1 MCLYTWPCLLLVFV
15 KRVCIFVFY
24 VCVNPVGVL
33 SISHLA
39 CRVTVFV
46 MCAWLCILHAHVHV
60 EGYMF
65 VHARVEHRARQSM
78 CMSKWGHHSHIA
90 TNPLTTRGR
99 TLLANMEWNC
109 MAGLTGFWAERLRK
123 TPDYFPS
130 PQDHHLSSDMI
141 TTWPTCQQNKSG
153 HSFHGNRVVTSH

>member
-60 EGYMF
+60 EGYMEAF
-65 VHARVEHRARQSM
+65 VRSRQGGASCEAVYVYEQMRAPQP
-78 CMSKWGHHSHIA
+78 HSHQSSNYQRKNI
-90 TNPLTTRGR
+90 TGQYGVKLHGWSHWFWGRKTEKNTRLFSKPTR
-99 TLLANMEWNC
+99 SSFIIWHDNNMANMS
-109 MAGLTGFWAERLRK
+109 TK
-123 TPDYFPS
+123 
-130 PQDHHLSSDMI
+130 
-141 TTWPTCQQNKSG
+141 
-153 HSFHGNRVVTSH
+153 